1 MKMPLREDCEMVA
14 VPSYSQRRN
23 RDLGHRWRS
32 NSMAPPVQNA
42 TSMHIEQSAR
52 DGCIVVTLIGDLDVA
67 AAPRVQRALLRC
79 LAEQPDAV
87 ICDLSKVTTI
97 DPVCAGV
104 FAAVAH
110 RPRTRWPDS
119 SILLCSARPAV
130 AAVLRRRGM
139 PRILP
144 IYDTL
149 DQAVAHARSH
159 PPFLQERLRLV
170 PTLDAI
176 TTAGWF
182 VGEVCQN
189 WQLDELTET
198 ARSLAGEMVADAVLD
213 ERNDIELIEL
223 RAQLR
228 AIGLLIAVQSGGASL
243 ALTRA
248 DQQGEPGSG
257 LEMVQ
262 RVAQRWGVRRQAD
275 GSRVVWCILGRAS

>member
-1 MKMPLREDCEMVA
+1 
-14 VPSYSQRRN
+14 
-23 RDLGHRWRS
+23 
-32 NSMAPPVQNA
+32 MASSVQNA
-42 TSMHIEQSAR
+42 TSMHIEQAAR
-52 DGCIVVTLIGDLDVA
+52 DGCIVVTPVGDLDVA

-87 ICDLSKVTTI
+87 ICDLSKVATI

-119 SILLCSARPAV
+119 TILLCGARPAM

-144 IYDTL
+144 IFDTL
-149 DQAVAHARSH
+149 DQAVAHARSR

-182 VGEVCQN
+182 VGELCQN
-189 WQLDELTET
+189 WQLDGLTET
-198 ARSLAGEMVADAVLD
+198 AQSLAGEMVTDAVLD
-213 ERNDIELIEL
+213 ERNIELIEL

-228 AIGLLIAVQSGGASL
+228 ATGLLLAVQSGGASP
-243 ALTRA
+243 ALTQA
-248 DQQGEPGSG
+248 DQEGEPGSG

-275 GSRVVWCILGRAS
+275 GSRVVWCILRRAS

>member
-1 MKMPLREDCEMVA
+1 M
-14 VPSYSQRRN
+14 
-23 RDLGHRWRS
+23 
-32 NSMAPPVQNA
+32 
-42 TSMHIEQSAR
+42 
-52 DGCIVVTLIGDLDVA
+52 
-67 AAPRVQRALLRC
+67 RC

-87 ICDLSKVTTI
+87 ICDLSRVATI

-119 SILLCSARPAV
+119 SILLCGARPAM

-139 PRILP
+139 PRMLP

-182 VGEVCQN
+182 VGEVCQR

-198 ARSLAGEMVADAVLD
+198 AQSLAGEMVTDAVLD
-213 ERNDIELIEL
+213 ERNIELIEL

-228 AIGLLIAVQSGGASL
+228 ATGLLLAVQSGGASL
-243 ALTRA
+243 ALTQA
-248 DQQGEPGSG
+248 DQEGEPGS
-257 LEMVQ
+257 EER
-262 RVAQRWGVRRQAD
+262 RVGKECPQLCRSRW
-275 GSRVVWCILGRAS
+275 SPYH